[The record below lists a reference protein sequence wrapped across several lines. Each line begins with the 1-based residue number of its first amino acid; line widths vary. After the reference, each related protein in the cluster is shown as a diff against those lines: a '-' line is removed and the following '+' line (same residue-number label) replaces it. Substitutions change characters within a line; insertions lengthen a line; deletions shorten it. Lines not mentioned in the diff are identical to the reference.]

1 MPVPTSRRFALA
13 ALLGALLVPL
23 APSGRVAAD
32 WRPEEVTQTSR
43 FT

>member
-1 MPVPTSRRFALA
+1 MPVPTLRRFALA
-13 ALLGALLVPL
+13 SLLGALLVPL

-32 WRPEEVTQTSR
+32 WLPEEVTPGSR